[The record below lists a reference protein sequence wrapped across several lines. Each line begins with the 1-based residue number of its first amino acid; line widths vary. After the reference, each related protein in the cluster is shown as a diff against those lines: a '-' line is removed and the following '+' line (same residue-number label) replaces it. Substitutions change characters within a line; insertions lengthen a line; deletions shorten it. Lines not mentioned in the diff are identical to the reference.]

1 MAPAKQNGG
10 STAML
15 PLLRKVVSTRSKAS
29 NNQNQNPDD
38 QQPVVPRGKRKAD
51 HSPLKND
58 RGVKRSALG
67 NLTNAAVHQT
77 VEHDGGDLKGGGG
90 FKGSKA
96 TAVSAATNGGGAVT
110 TLSKQAS
117 QLMHQ
122 LTNNIVNKKTATG
135 KATTTSGKTEV
146 FTKPD
151 PDGPKTRAATKILTR
166 AASRQQL
173 SIKKTTTSTR
183 TTKAGQT
190 SVCETLK
197 EEFSAVAKTIVKVD
211 KCYKEEKLQ
220 TTATTTTAAAGQL
233 VKPKRRISNDFEK
246 TDESLYVSALEDITS
261 SGSLRL
267 SDNFGKVSS
276 QSSSP
281 SEGVIVITDT
291 PSPDKRIPLGVE
303 DYDQSNWN
311 DIFQVSHYAHE
322 IFTYQQER
330 EQHFLIPD
338 YMAKQPHISKWMRAL
353 LVDWMVEIQE
363 SFELNHET
371 LYLAVKIVDIYLSR
385 AEVQKDSL
393 QLLGAAALFIA
404 SKFDERIPPTV
415 DDFHYI
421 CDGAYQRREM
431 ILMEMTVFKTI
442 GYDLGIPLSYRFL
455 RRYARVNR
463 IDMPVLTLAR
473 YILEFSLMDYAIVQ
487 QRDSKLACAAL
498 FIAMRMN
505 NMPGWNKTLEFYSG
519 YKIEDFAEIAILLN
533 NIMTSKP
540 KESLNTVR
548 HKYSHELFFES
559 AKKPFIT
566 DLTKL
571 FDTTGYQA
579 PVSVKKTTTTSGNN
593 NTSSQSH
600 QSKSPTAGSP
610 TVSSTTAT
618 PAAGT
623 TTTTTTV

>member
-1 MAPAKQNGG
+1 MAPAKQNG
-10 STAML
+10 STALL
-15 PLLRKVVSTRSKAS
+15 PLLRKTITTRSKAT
-29 NNQNQNPDD
+29 NNQNHNPDD
-38 QQPVVPRGKRKAD
+38 HQPSQRGKRKAD
-51 HSPLKND
+51 LSPLKND

-67 NLTNAAVHQT
+67 NLTNAVVHNA
-77 VEHDGGDLKGGGG
+77 ELEADIKGG
-90 FKGSKA
+90 KG
-96 TAVSAATNGGGAVT
+96 TNAITVTSTGAT

-117 QLMHQ
+117 QLLHQ
-122 LTNNIVNKKTATG
+122 LTNNIVNNKKTATG
-135 KATTTSGKTEV
+135 KNATTVKTEV

-173 SIKKTTTSTR
+173 SGKNTGTR
-183 TTKAGQT
+183 AAKLQT
-190 SVCETLK
+190 SAGHTLK
-197 EEFSAVAKTIVKVD
+197 SELSDVANTIVKSKD
-211 KCYKEEKLQ
+211 ETSFQDSKLQ
-220 TTATTTTAAAGQL
+220 TITTAANQL
-233 VKPKRRISNDFEK
+233 IKPKRRISNEFEK
-246 TDESLYVSALEDITS
+246 TDDSLYVSALEDITS

-267 SDNFGKVSS
+267 SDNFLKPASRS
-276 QSSSP
+276 
-281 SEGVIVITDT
+281 DT
-291 PSPDKRIPLGVE
+291 PSNTSTEDKDTSSPRKRTPDDVE
-303 DYDQSNWN
+303 DYDFANWN
-311 DIFQVSHYAHE
+311 DVFQVSHYAQD
-322 IFTYQQER
+322 IFVYQKER
-330 EQHFLIPD
+330 EPHFVIPD
-338 YMAKQPHISKWMRAL
+338 YIAKQPHISKWMRAL

-385 AEVQKDSL
+385 SEIQKDSL

-404 SKFDERIPPTV
+404 SKYDERVPPTV

-473 YILEFSLMDYAIVQ
+473 YILEFTLMDYSIVQ
-487 QRDSKLACAAL
+487 LRDSKLACAAL
-498 FIAMRMN
+498 FIAMRMS

-533 NIMTSKP
+533 NIMTRKP

-571 FDTTGYQA
+571 FDTTDYQPA
-579 PVSVKKTTTTSGNN
+579 SASPASMTPTVSVNSSVPPPTTATR
-593 NTSSQSH
+593 SH
-600 QSKSPTAGSP
+600 QSQTVNKKSTS
-610 TVSSTTAT
+610 
-618 PAAGT
+618 T

>member
-1 MAPAKQNGG
+1 MKMAPAKQNGT
-10 STAML
+10 TALL
-15 PLLRKVVSTRSKAS
+15 PLLRKTITTRSKAS
-29 NNQNQNPDD
+29 TNTNQNHNPDD
-38 QQPVVPRGKRKAD
+38 QQSLQRGKRKAD
-51 HSPLKND
+51 LSPLKND

-67 NLTNAAVHQT
+67 NLTNAVVLNSET
-77 VEHDGGDLKGGGG
+77 DTDGGITILKGG
-90 FKGSKA
+90 KGA
-96 TAVSAATNGGGAVT
+96 NNGTTGT

-117 QLMHQ
+117 QLIHQ
-122 LTNNIVNKKTATG
+122 LTSNIGNNKKTAASKTV
-135 KATTTSGKTEV
+135 TEV

-173 SIKKTTTSTR
+173 SGKPSSSNSCARGKS
-183 TTKAGQT
+183 QT
-190 SVCETLK
+190 SAGHPLK
-197 EEFSAVAKTIVKVD
+197 DQISAMTNTIVKT
-211 KCYKEEKLQ
+211 KEMSFDGKKLQ
-220 TTATTTTAAAGQL
+220 TNTTTAAAAATQQG
-233 VKPKRRISNDFEK
+233 KPKRRISNEFEK
-246 TDESLYVSALEDITS
+246 TEDSLYVSALEDITS

-267 SDNFGKVSS
+267 SENFSNPPSRSHTPNGPSKGKEDT
-276 QSSSP
+276 SSP
-281 SEGVIVITDT
+281 RKRT
-291 PSPDKRIPLGVE
+291 PDGVE
-303 DYDQSNWN
+303 DYDLSNWN
-311 DIFQVSHYAHE
+311 DVFQVSHYAQD
-322 IFTYQQER
+322 IFTYQQDR
-330 EQHFLIPD
+330 ESQFVIPD

-385 AEVQKDSL
+385 TEIQKDSL

-404 SKFDERIPPTV
+404 SKYDERVPPTV

-431 ILMEMTVFKTI
+431 ILMEMTVFKMI
-442 GYDLGIPLSYRFL
+442 GFDLGIPLSYRFL

-473 YILEFSLMDYAIVQ
+473 YILEFSLMDYAIIQ
-487 QRDSKLACAAL
+487 LRDSKLACAAL
-498 FIAMRMN
+498 FIAMRMS

-533 NIMTSKP
+533 NIMTRKP

-559 AKKPFIT
+559 AKKPFIN

-571 FDTTGYQA
+571 FDTTGYK
-579 PVSVKKTTTTSGNN
+579 PSTHSSLSVTTTSA
-593 NTSSQSH
+593 TARSQ
-600 QSKSPTAGSP
+600 QVT
-610 TVSSTTAT
+610 STTTA
-618 PAAGT
+618 
-623 TTTTTTV
+623 V

>member
-1 MAPAKQNGG
+1 MAPVKQNGT
-10 STAML
+10 TALL
-15 PLLRKVVSTRSKAS
+15 PQLMRKTITTRSKQS
-29 NNQNQNPDD
+29 NNNQNQNTDD
-38 QQPVVPRGKRKAD
+38 QQPAQRGKRKAD
-51 HSPLKND
+51 LSPLKND

-67 NLTNAAVHQT
+67 NLTNAVVHNA
-77 VEHDGGDLKGGGG
+77 EADADIKGG
-90 FKGSKA
+90 KGA
-96 TAVSAATNGGGAVT
+96 NAITVT
-110 TLSKQAS
+110 TTGAITIGKQAS
-117 QLMHQ
+117 QLIHQ
-122 LTNNIVNKKTATG
+122 LTTNIANSKKTATC
-135 KATTTSGKTEV
+135 KTATTVKTEV

-173 SIKKTTTSTR
+173 SGKNTVARCAKNETS
-183 TTKAGQT
+183 A
-190 SVCETLK
+190 SDTLK
-197 EEFSAVAKTIVKVD
+197 SELSDVANTIVKS
-211 KCYKEEKLQ
+211 KEENSFQGEKLPSMVDRLV
-220 TTATTTTAAAGQL
+220 TQL
-233 VKPKRRISNDFEK
+233 TKPKRRISNEFEK
-246 TDESLYVSALEDITS
+246 TDDSLYVSALEDVTS

-267 SDNFGKVSS
+267 SDNFTKASS
-276 QSSSP
+276 QKNTPSDATKVEEDTSSP
-281 SEGVIVITDT
+281 RKRT
-291 PSPDKRIPLGVE
+291 PDGVE
-303 DYDQSNWN
+303 DYDFANWN
-311 DIFQVSHYAHE
+311 DVFQISHYAQD
-322 IFTYQQER
+322 IFLYQKER
-330 EQHFLIPD
+330 EPQFAIPD
-338 YMAKQPHISKWMRAL
+338 YISKQPHISKWMRAL

-404 SKFDERIPPTV
+404 SKYDERVPPTV

-421 CDGAYQRREM
+421 CDGAYERREM

-463 IDMPVLTLAR
+463 IEMKVLTLAR

-487 QRDSKLACAAL
+487 LRDSKLACAAL
-498 FIAMRMN
+498 FIAMRMS
-505 NMPGWNKTLEFYSG
+505 NMPGWNKTLEYYSG

-533 NIMTSKP
+533 NIMTRKP

-571 FDTTGYQA
+571 FDTTDYQPLRSPA
-579 PVSVKKTTTTSGNN
+579 PTTPIVSISSVPTTTR
-593 NTSSQSH
+593 SQ
-600 QSKSPTAGSP
+600 QSQ
-610 TVSSTTAT
+610 
-618 PAAGT
+618 AASKKI